1 MNCTEIR
8 TLSNAFADREL
19 DVARSKELERHLG
32 DCRACAQE
40 VANIRVLSS
49 ALKSPGFYFRAPD
62 NLKSRIRATTVGT
75 GETATKSRH
84 RGDREWPWTRWRRW
98 LVSAAAVA
106 AFVIIAAMLV
116 LPSGN
121 NRLTEEVV
129 ASHVR
134 SMMANHLT
142 DVASSDQHTVKPW
155 FDGKVDFAP
164 PIVDLT
170 AQGFPLLGGRLDY
183 LQSRPVA
190 AAVYQRHKHVINL
203 FIWPAAGN
211 HSTRKKPG
219 VAKGYNV
226 LSWDASG
233 MSYCAVSDL
242 NPTELREF
250 ADLLK

>member
-8 TLSNAFADREL
+8 TLSHAFADREL
-19 DVARSKELERHLG
+19 DVVRSAEVERHLG

-40 VANIRVLSS
+40 LANIRALSS
-49 ALKSPGFYFRAPD
+49 ALKSPGFYFRPPD
-62 NLKSRIRATTVGT
+62 NLKSRIRATTLGT
-75 GETATKSRH
+75 GVTATDSR
-84 RGDREWPWTRWRRW
+84 RRESRQWSWTPWLRW
-98 LVSAAAVA
+98 LIPAAAVA
-106 AFVIIAAMLV
+106 VVLLAAVFV

-121 NRLTEEVV
+121 SRLTEEAV

-164 PIVDLT
+164 PIVDLA

-183 LQSRPVA
+183 LQNRPVA
-190 AAVYQRHKHVINL
+190 AAIYQRHKHIINL
-203 FIWPAAGN
+203 FVWPTAGSRN
-211 HSTRKKPG
+211 TRKKLS

-242 NPTELREF
+242 NPTELRDF
-250 ADLLK
+250 ADLFK